1 MPHSR
6 SSRFRSSTAR
16 AVRKSETAPPGFR
29 GLWLGRA
36 LLVVDPS
43 LEDAARLLFLDS
55 SGRVGRQ
62 FVRGGAGAGR
72 DDTTLVEV
80 PGSTEKLVLRRLL
93 HGGLLGPMLGPFFLG
108 MGRPLRELRV
118 TGELRRAGAPVPRP
132 ALALG
137 RRVAGPFWKLAVG
150 TYLEPDAVD
159 ALSFLESEPDRPRL
173 LRAAEAAGGAV
184 RRFHDAGGRHADLHV
199 KNLLIR
205 ERSDTSECI
214 IIDLDKARITPGLTP
229 GERMAQ
235 IMRLFRSLLKRD
247 LLERVGSRG
256 CSRFFTAYCGDDR
269 RLRRALW
276 RRVDRELRKVALH
289 RLRY

>member
-1 MPHSR
+1 M
-6 SSRFRSSTAR
+6 
-16 AVRKSETAPPGFR
+16 
-29 GLWLGRA
+29 GRV
-36 LLVVDPS
+36 LLVVDPA
-43 LEDAARLLFLDS
+43 LEEAARLLSLHSADGVDRHFARG
-55 SGRVGRQ
+55 SGGTGR
-62 FVRGGAGAGR
+62 A
-72 DDTTLVEV
+72 DTALVEV
-80 PGSTEKLVLRRLL
+80 PGSTEALVLRRLL
-93 HGGLLGPMLGPFFLG
+93 HGGVLGPMLGRLFLG
-108 MGRPLRELRV
+108 TSRPLRELRV

-137 RRVAGPFWKLAVG
+137 RRVAGPFWNLVVG
-150 TYLEPDAVD
+150 TYREPGAVD
-159 ALSFLESEPDRPRL
+159 ALAFLESEPDRPRL
-173 LRAAEAAGGAV
+173 LRAAEAVGNAV
-184 RRFHDAGGRHADLHV
+184 RRFHDEGGQHADLHV

-205 ERSDTSECI
+205 ETGDTAECI
-214 IIDLDKARITPGLTP
+214 IIDLDKARITPGITP

-256 CSRFFTAYCGDDR
+256 CSRFFTAYCGADR